1 MQTLSRT
8 RRLVAGCVATLLA
21 LAPAAQAQPSIN
33 GGSTWTGWTSVGQ
46 SNQLGVFG
54 SGSTT
59 DVYEIYRSVFTFNN
73 NAVSGGATG
82 GGPTGGAT
90 GFGTGAFSTGA
101 FANGNTILGVGVRR
115 VSGATLPLTAT
126 VKFDLDN
133 DSYQA
138 ASSVGGAD
146 GRVSFTDWSETRD
159 FTVQFEGAN
168 GWRGG
173 TLTMQAGNGTSNGGT
188 SNAQWVVGGIGSGVS
203 YDWPFRAFGQ
213 SDSYQMFFDLN
224 AMQAI
229 YGLANPNP
237 FNQNVNFTGIGT
249 FAPQVQIA
257 INGLGSNVATFSA
270 PTTVSTV
277 PEPASAL
284 LVGAGLLGCAIAARR
299 RRPIA

>member
-1 MQTLSRT
+1 MQTLFRT
-8 RRLVAGCVATLLA
+8 RRLVVGCVATMLA
-21 LAPAAQAQPSIN
+21 VAPAAQAQPSIN
-33 GGSTWTGWTSVGQ
+33 GGATWTGWTSVGQ

-54 SGSTT
+54 AGSTT

-82 GGPTGGAT
+82 GGPTGGTT

-138 ASSVGGAD
+138 ASSVGGVD
-146 GRVSFTDWSETRD
+146 GRVSFTEWSETRD
-159 FTVQFEGAN
+159 FTVQFEGAS

-173 TLTMQAGNGTSNGGT
+173 TLTMQAGNGTSYGGPYD
-188 SNAQWVVGGIGSGVS
+188 AQGVVGGIGSGVS

-213 SDSYQMFFDLN
+213 SDSYQMFFDLD
-224 AMQAI
+224 AMRAI
-229 YGLANPNP
+229 YGVANP

-299 RRPIA
+299 RRTSA